1 MNHSSLI
8 YIEGK
13 PAPAV
18 DQEAGRGGPGGRQGR
33 TRRVEETLTV
43 DQEAGRDGLQRVS
56 DGDRPCCENPRT
68 IHPPHEWTPAKIR
81 ASIPVQNRTL

>member
-13 PAPAV
+13 PGRAGPAV
-18 DQEAGRGGPGGRQGR
+18 DQEADRDRNAVGRRP
-33 TRRVEETLTV
+33 TPAVN
-43 DQEAGRDGLQRVS
+43 QEADRDGPQRVS

-68 IHPPHEWTPAKIR
+68 IHPPHEWTPAKIS
-81 ASIPVQNRTL
+81 ASMPVQDRTL

>member
-18 DQEAGRGGPGGRQGR
+18 DQEAGRDGP
-33 TRRVEETLTV
+33 
-43 DQEAGRDGLQRVS
+43 AGWKR
-56 DGDRPCCENPRT
+56 
-68 IHPPHEWTPAKIR
+68 H
-81 ASIPVQNRTL
+81 